1 MCLASYQS
9 LKNVSCFCGR
19 LFAELV
25 ERVPPSSMYT
35 RICNTTP
42 LPCHTLDE
50 QRGAVVIIV
59 GVLASGDLEAPALLF
74 SLLAVHLL

>member
-1 MCLASYQS
+1 M
-9 LKNVSCFCGR
+9 
-19 LFAELV
+19 
-25 ERVPPSSMYT
+25 
-35 RICNTTP
+35 TP

>member
-1 MCLASYQS
+1 MH
-9 LKNVSCFCGR
+9 
-19 LFAELV
+19 
-25 ERVPPSSMYT
+25 M
-35 RICNTTP
+35 TP

-50 QRGAVVIIV
+50 QRGADVIIV